1 MGSFDLKSSL
11 RVPGSYLGS
20 FLPIPYKSGFRPVMC
35 FATAAPRA
43 RRAVAVL
50 GCRHKTPCLSMSGDS
65 MLQMKAFA
73 AAAFAVIFFPAHTI
87 SAQTASFESF
97 VKSYYDGE
105 YAAHPV
111 AATSAGIHDY
121 DGKVD
126 DMSADGQA
134 RNDARLHEAL
144 AALEGMNPQQLSP
157 GDRDDREVLMG
168 RIKGTLL
175 DDETIKY
182 WRKDPSRYSRVA
194 TLAVF
199 ELVHRD
205 FAPLADRLRAA
216 IAREQ
221 EIPAVLAA
229 GKANIEHAP
238 RAFVEIAIRNM
249 AGSINFYR
257 DGAPKAFAAV
267 EDPQLKRDFAS
278 SNDAAIAA
286 FEDYKAF
293 LETQL
298 SKADGDFAL
307 KSEVFVERLTD
318 NEMVALTV
326 TKLRDIAL
334 RQLHRDQAALKAAA
348 REVDPAKSVGAVV
361 EDIRRQHPNA
371 DTLLPTAEED
381 LSGLRA
387 FVSKHRLVTIPSEL
401 LPTVEVTPAFLRATT
416 AAAMDPPGPFEHNAT
431 QAFYYVSP
439 PDAGMTAEKLEDYLQ
454 AYYFSGLQLISAH
467 EVWPGHFMQ
476 YLTRRN
482 HPQWSLAR
490 KLAHAQSTTEGW
502 AHYAE
507 QMMIEQGLAESD
519 PKLKVAQLNEAL
531 VRDCRFIAS
540 IEMHTAGKSVE
551 DAAQLFMRE
560 CGSPQAEARRE
571 AYRGTSDPG
580 YLNYTIGKLEILKLR
595 EDYKKAM
602 GTKFS
607 LAEFHDRFLAAG
619 LVPVKIIRREMMGV
633 DAPLL

>member
-1 MGSFDLKSSL
+1 MKTF
-11 RVPGSYLGS
+11 
-20 FLPIPYKSGFRPVMC
+20 
-35 FATAAPRA
+35 TAA
-43 RRAVAVL
+43 
-50 GCRHKTPCLSMSGDS
+50 G
-65 MLQMKAFA
+65 
-73 AAAFAVIFFPAHTI
+73 FAVIFIAARAVPAQ
-87 SAQTASFESF
+87 AASFESF
-97 VKSYYDGE
+97 VKSYYDAE

-126 DMSADGQA
+126 DMSAAGQA

-144 AALEGMNPQQLSP
+144 AALAGMNPQQLSP

-205 FAPLADRLRAA
+205 FAPLAERLRAA
-216 IAREQ
+216 IARER
-221 EIPAVLAA
+221 EVPAVLAA
-229 GKANIEHAP
+229 GKVNIEHPP
-238 RAFVEIAIRNM
+238 RAFVEIALRGI

-267 EDPQLKRDFAS
+267 ADPELQRDFAT

-286 FEDYKAF
+286 LEDYKAF

-307 KSEVFVERLTD
+307 QSAVFVERLTD
-318 NEMVALTV
+318 NEMIALPV
-326 TKLRDIAL
+326 SELHDIAL
-334 RQLHRDQAALKAAA
+334 RQLHKDQAALKVAAH
-348 REVDPAKSVGAVV
+348 EVDPAKSVGAVV
-361 EDIRRQHPNA
+361 EDIRRQHPDA
-371 DTLLPTAEED
+371 ATLLPTAEED

-387 FVSKHRLVTIPSEL
+387 FVGEHRLVTIPSDL
-401 LPTVEVTPAFLRATT
+401 LPTVEATPEFMRATI
-416 AAAMDPPGPFEHNAT
+416 AAAMDAPGPFEQHAT

-439 PDAGMTAEKLEDYLQ
+439 PDAGMSAEKLEDYLQ
-454 AYYFSGLQLISAH
+454 AYYFSGLELISAH
-467 EVWPGHFMQ
+467 EVWPGHFVQ

-482 HPQWSLAR
+482 QPHWSLAR

-507 QMMIEQGLAESD
+507 QMMIEQGLGKSD

-531 VRDCRFIAS
+531 LRDCRFVAS
-540 IEMHTAGKSVE
+540 IEMHTGGKSVE
-551 DAAQLFMRE
+551 DAAQLFMTE

-571 AYRGTSDPG
+571 AYRGTGDPG
-580 YLNYTIGKLEILKLR
+580 YLNYTVGKLEILKLR
-595 EDYKKAM
+595 EDYKKVM
-602 GTKFS
+602 GAKFS
-607 LAEFHDRFLAAG
+607 LTEFHDRFLGAG
-619 LVPVKIIRREMMGV
+619 LVPVKIIRREMLGV
-633 DAPLL
+633 DGPLL

>member
-1 MGSFDLKSSL
+1 MKTFAVAGLVVIFIAA
-11 RVPGSYLGS
+11 Y
-20 FLPIPYKSGFRPVMC
+20 PIP
-35 FATAAPRA
+35 
-43 RRAVAVL
+43 
-50 GCRHKTPCLSMSGDS
+50 
-65 MLQMKAFA
+65 
-73 AAAFAVIFFPAHTI
+73 
-87 SAQTASFESF
+87 AQAASFESL

-126 DMSADGQA
+126 DMSAAGQA

-144 AALEGMNPQQLSP
+144 AALAGMNPQQLSP

-205 FAPLADRLRAA
+205 FAPLAERLRAA
-216 IAREQ
+216 IARER
-221 EIPAVLAA
+221 EVPAVLAA
-229 GKANIEHAP
+229 GKVNIEHPP
-238 RAFVEIAIRNM
+238 RAFVEIAIRGI

-267 EDPQLKRDFAS
+267 ADSELQRDFAT

-293 LETQL
+293 LESQL

-307 KSEVFVERLTD
+307 QSAVFVERLTD
-318 NEMVALTV
+318 NEMIALPV
-326 TKLRDIAL
+326 SRLHDIAL
-334 RQLHRDQAALKAAA
+334 RQLHQDQAALKAAA

-371 DTLLPTAEED
+371 ATLLPTAEED

-387 FVSKHRLVTIPSEL
+387 FVSEHRLVTIPSDL
-401 LPTVEVTPAFLRATT
+401 LPTVEATPEFMRATI
-416 AAAMDPPGPFEHNAT
+416 AAAMDAPGPFEQHAT

-439 PDAGMTAEKLEDYLQ
+439 PDSGMSAEKLEDYLQ

-467 EVWPGHFMQ
+467 EVWPGHFVQ

-482 HPQWSLAR
+482 QPQWSLAR

-507 QMMIEQGLAESD
+507 QMMIEQGLAKSD

-531 VRDCRFIAS
+531 LRDCRFVAS
-540 IEMHTAGKSVE
+540 IEMHTGGKSVE
-551 DAAQLFMRE
+551 DAAQLFMSE

-571 AYRGTSDPG
+571 AYRGTGDPG

-602 GTKFS
+602 GAKFS
-607 LAEFHDRFLAAG
+607 LTEFHDRFLAAG
-619 LVPVKIIRREMMGV
+619 LVPVKIIRREMLGV
-633 DAPLL
+633 DGPLL

>member
-1 MGSFDLKSSL
+1 MKTF
-11 RVPGSYLGS
+11 
-20 FLPIPYKSGFRPVMC
+20 
-35 FATAAPRA
+35 TAAGFVVIFIA
-43 RRAVAVL
+43 ARAVPA
-50 GCRHKTPCLSMSGDS
+50 
-65 MLQMKAFA
+65 QA
-73 AAAFAVIFFPAHTI
+73 AP
-87 SAQTASFESF
+87 FESF

-126 DMSADGQA
+126 DMSAAGQA

-144 AALEGMNPQQLSP
+144 AALAGMNPQQLSP

-205 FAPLADRLRAA
+205 FAPLAERLRAA
-216 IAREQ
+216 IARER
-221 EIPAVLAA
+221 EVPAVLAA
-229 GKANIEHAP
+229 GKLNIEHPP
-238 RAFVEIAIRNM
+238 RAFVEIALRGI

-267 EDPQLKRDFAS
+267 ADPELQRDFAT

-286 FEDYKAF
+286 LEDYKAF

-307 KSEVFVERLTD
+307 QSAVFVERLTD
-318 NEMVALTV
+318 NEMIALPV
-326 TKLRDIAL
+326 SELHDIAL
-334 RQLHRDQAALKAAA
+334 RQLHKDQAALKVAA

-361 EDIRRQHPNA
+361 EDIRRQHPDA
-371 DTLLPTAEED
+371 ATLLPTAEQD

-387 FVSKHRLVTIPSEL
+387 FVGEHRLVTIPSDL
-401 LPTVEVTPAFLRATT
+401 LPTVEATPEFMRATI
-416 AAAMDPPGPFEHNAT
+416 AAAMDAPGPFEQHAT

-439 PDAGMTAEKLEDYLQ
+439 PDAGMSADKLEDYLQ
-454 AYYFSGLQLISAH
+454 AYYFSGLELISAH
-467 EVWPGHFMQ
+467 EVWPGHFVQ

-482 HPQWSLAR
+482 QPHWSLAR

-507 QMMIEQGLAESD
+507 QMMIEQGLGKSD

-531 VRDCRFIAS
+531 LRDCRFVAS
-540 IEMHTAGKSVE
+540 IEMHTGGKSVE

-571 AYRGTSDPG
+571 AYRGTGDPG

-602 GTKFS
+602 GAKFS
-607 LAEFHDRFLAAG
+607 LTEFHDRFLAAG
-619 LVPVKIIRREMMGV
+619 LVPVKIIRREMLGV
-633 DAPLL
+633 DGPLL